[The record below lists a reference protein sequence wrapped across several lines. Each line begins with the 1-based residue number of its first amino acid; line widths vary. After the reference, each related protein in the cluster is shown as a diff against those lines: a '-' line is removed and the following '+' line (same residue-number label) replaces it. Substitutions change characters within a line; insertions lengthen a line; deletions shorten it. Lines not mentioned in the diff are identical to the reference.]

1 MYVPSKAEL
10 GAASATKR
18 PTSCVLITETEKG
31 SKFEHPSGTGDILEA
46 IDGVIDKVCDFESP
60 EGSWMA
66 ETDIVKEGSELKLV
80 QNRKPCGR

>member
-31 SKFEHPSGTGDILEA
+31 SKFEHMETLKELVEKCNEA
-46 IDGVIDKVCDFESP
+46 NPYV
-60 EGSWMA
+60 
-66 ETDIVKEGSELKLV
+66 
-80 QNRKPCGR
+80 R